1 MRFSNV
7 ILTILAGLL
16 SAAGVGRAEQWIGR
30 KYVGVV
36 AKARLCFLAIVITC
50 GAYIICGCDSKKDDR
65 WIVIDGMV
73 TEREHHLPV
82 DSAWVVLI
90 DSLRT
95 PTYTDSLGR
104 FHLMIIP
111 YAQIDI
117 FAGKKGYLS
126 VHLVIETHG
135 KDVSGI
141 LVELEKANQ
150 QNEGR

>member
-1 MRFSNV
+1 MRE
-7 ILTILAGLL
+7 IECI
-16 SAAGVGRAEQWIGR
+16 RR
-30 KYVGVV
+30 KYVDAVT
-36 AKARLCFLAIVITC
+36 KARLCLLAMVIAC

-82 DSAWVVLI
+82 DSASVVLI
-90 DSLRT
+90 DSMRT

-104 FHLMIIP
+104 FHLMMVP

-126 VHLVIETHG
+126 VHQVIETHG
-135 KDVSGI
+135 EDVSGI
-141 LVELEKANQ
+141 LIELEKASQ
-150 QNEGR
+150 KNEGR